1 MKNLKIIERLKKG
14 SIIFQNLTWVRKVK
28 NHGTNKKRF
37 CELSQNNDNN
47 IVQNND
53 NKALYYEI
61 TTIIN
66 SMNIQ
71 IL

>member
-1 MKNLKIIERLKKG
+1 MEVDDTDMEDHKEAVLEEIQ
-14 SIIFQNLTWVRKVK
+14 SIVNNEYGLEEINGDT
-28 NHGTNKKRF
+28 H
-37 CELSQNNDNN
+37 QNNDNN